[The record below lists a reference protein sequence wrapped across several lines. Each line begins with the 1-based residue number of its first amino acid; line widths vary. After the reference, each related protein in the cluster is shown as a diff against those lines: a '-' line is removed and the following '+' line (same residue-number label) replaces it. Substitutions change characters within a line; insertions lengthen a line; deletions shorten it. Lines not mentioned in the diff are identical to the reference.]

1 MMKIAPSILS
11 ADFLNL
17 GRDVEMVNRYADLFH
32 LDVMDGTF
40 VPNISFGFPVIEA
53 IAEKAVKPLD
63 IHLMIVNPDK
73 YFERFAH
80 TGAKMISFH
89 LEAARLAGADAGKW
103 LRELR
108 ALGVEPGLVINPDIP
123 VEDVYPYLDDA
134 AFILVM
140 SVFAGFGG
148 QKFIED
154 TYDRV
159 RTLKS
164 EIDRRGLPCAIEVDG
179 GVSPVNAGRLGE
191 EGASIL
197 VAGSSVFRAEHPDEA
212 VRSMRNAGCRTVRD
226 AI

>member
-1 MMKIAPSILS
+1 MMRIAPSILS

-17 GRDVEMVNRYADLFH
+17 GHDVDMVNRYADLFH

-53 IAEKAVKPLD
+53 IAGKAVKPMD

-73 YFERFAH
+73 YFARFAR

-89 LEAARLAGADAGKW
+89 LEAARLAGADVGVW

-108 ALGVEPGLVINPDIP
+108 ALGVEPGLVINPDVP
-123 VEDVYPYLDDA
+123 VEDVYPYLEDA

-154 TYDRV
+154 TYARV

-164 EIDRRGLPCAIEVDG
+164 EIDRRGLSCAIEVDG
-179 GVSPVNAGRLGE
+179 GVSPANAGRLAG

-212 VRSMRNAGCRTVRD
+212 IREMRDAGC
-226 AI
+226 